1 MCARIG
7 LVTGRGL
14 AANIRNKF
22 SAKALYLCA
31 GLVFV
36 ANTFN
41 LGADLGI
48 MAKAIQ
54 LIVPKAGFIFLVFLL
69 AVISLFLQIFS
80 TYARYAKYL
89 KYLTLILF
97 VYLLSALSLRL
108 DWVLVFKK
116 AFLPSFSKDQLVL
129 ICAILGTTISPYL
142 FFWQTSQEVEEE
154 ILKGR
159 TTVKMRQ
166 KETDAEE
173 IKRMR
178 IDVWSGMFLSNL
190 AMFFIIVAC
199 AGTLFA
205 NGVTDI
211 NRAEEAAL
219 ALRPFAGEFTF
230 LLFAIGI
237 IGVGML
243 SVPVLAG
250 SAAYAVS
257 EAFSWRTGLY
267 RRLKD
272 SYAFYGI
279 IIISMSIGL
288 LINFF
293 GFNSV
298 KILIYAAVLNGLV
311 SPIILFFIVKLAGD
325 KKLMGKWASGLLVK
339 IFGWLCFALM
349 SLVGIFTIISLF

>member
-1 MCARIG
+1 
-7 LVTGRGL
+7 
-14 AANIRNKF
+14 
-22 SAKALYLCA
+22 
-31 GLVFV
+31 
-36 ANTFN
+36 
-41 LGADLGI
+41 
-48 MAKAIQ
+48 
-54 LIVPKAGFIFLVFLL
+54 
-69 AVISLFLQIFS
+69 
-80 TYARYAKYL
+80 
-89 KYLTLILF
+89 
-97 VYLLSALSLRL
+97 LSLRL